1 MHELRVVKKK
11 LYKRIRAFLFISS
24 LHVIEK
30 ISRAL
35 NGAGASDLHTVAANI
50 QLF

>member
-11 LYKRIRAFLFISS
+11 LYKRIRAILFISS
-24 LHVIEK
+24 LHVIEN

-35 NGAGASDLHTVAANI
+35 NGAWASNLHAVASNI